1 VVQQTEGL
9 IAPPMCW
16 QPNGRHLFTCREYNS
31 VTDRVLLFERN
42 GLAHGGFDLCPGSG
56 DHAWS
61 QMAFYFMDVLFPRI
75 SLELIITIQLTIQPN
90 VLTWAPLQ
98 SQVQYVKCVGAQTQ
112 SYLPSYWPRIRM
124 IKNLGAH
131 FR

>member
-1 VVQQTEGL
+1 MEASTFALDQVIMHGL
-9 IAPPMCW
+9 RW
-16 QPNGRHLFTCREYNS
+16 
-31 VTDRVLLFERN
+31 V
-42 GLAHGGFDLCPGSG
+42 
-56 DHAWS
+56 
-61 QMAFYFMDVLFPRI
+61 FYFMDVLFPRI